1 MNLGNT
7 CYANSVIQVL
17 HKIPELEEGVK
28 SVADVDSGRG
38 TPGALASEL
47 KKTFDQMD
55 HSLSAVKPISLVN
68 VLLIECDKEQEIR
81 RNETFGERERGLY
94 QQQVAMKERDERQ
107 DAEEFYSYLLNALS
121 IVLPTKHNGNQS
133 NLMKDLFEIG
143 YHCTYHCDESGE
155 TYTTDETAN
164 KLYCTIRGGANDD
177 EKVNFMYQ
185 VVTKWMDERQGV
197 KLGLVGEVEKHS
209 DLLGRTA
216 KWEKRMEISSL
227 PKYLCVEVRI
237 SGVIKGQFMRFY
249 WKELPDSE
257 EGGIACKIM
266 RAVEFPFR
274 YDIRDSCTNELQ
286 TAMNVRLAEGD
297 ELQKVRNVLESEE
310 YESCV
315 SEYRDNQDIR
325 DGILQSLL
333 EDMNPVKGSSTM
345 PVGFAGYYELIG
357 VVSHMVDMRRENEL
371 QGSSVK
377 GGHYVGWIKQKGKWY
392 KCDDDKVSSVTKQRI
407 RELKG
412 GSEAHSAYLCLY
424 KYIDSNA
431 K

>member
-68 VLLIECDKEQEIR
+68 VLLIDCDKEQEIR

-121 IVLPTKHNGNQS
+121 IVLPKKHNGNQS

-185 VVTKWMDERQGV
+185 VVTK
-197 KLGLVGEVEKHS
+197 
-209 DLLGRTA
+209 
-216 KWEKRMEISSL
+216 
-227 PKYLCVEVRI
+227 
-237 SGVIKGQFMRFY
+237 
-249 WKELPDSE
+249 
-257 EGGIACKIM
+257 
-266 RAVEFPFR
+266 
-274 YDIRDSCTNELQ
+274 
-286 TAMNVRLAEGD
+286 
-297 ELQKVRNVLESEE
+297 
-310 YESCV
+310 
-315 SEYRDNQDIR
+315 
-325 DGILQSLL
+325 
-333 EDMNPVKGSSTM
+333 
-345 PVGFAGYYELIG
+345 
-357 VVSHMVDMRRENEL
+357 
-371 QGSSVK
+371 
-377 GGHYVGWIKQKGKWY
+377 
-392 KCDDDKVSSVTKQRI
+392 
-407 RELKG
+407 
-412 GSEAHSAYLCLY
+412 
-424 KYIDSNA
+424 
-431 K
+431 